1 MDSNLVKHIGGL
13 AWYMEKQEEHN
24 ILILIFVLS
33 TELYFYI
40 SETVKLLISNLTQET
55 VFKNVEDCRT

>member
-1 MDSNLVKHIGGL
+1 MDGNLVKHIGGL

-40 SETVKLLISNLTQET
+40 SETVKL
-55 VFKNVEDCRT
+55 